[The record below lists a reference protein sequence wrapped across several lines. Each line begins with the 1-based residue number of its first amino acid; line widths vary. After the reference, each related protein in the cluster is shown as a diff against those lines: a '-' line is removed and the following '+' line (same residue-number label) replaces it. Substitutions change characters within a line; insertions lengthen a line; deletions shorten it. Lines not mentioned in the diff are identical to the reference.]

1 MNMKTNNAA
10 GKNEAELKPEKMS
23 GKTAKTTNNQ
33 SDKNNRT
40 NTGKDSS
47 NKGKGPKGENL

>member
-1 MNMKTNNAA
+1 MKTNNAA
-10 GKNEAELKPEKMS
+10 EKNEAGTKPEKMS
-23 GKTAKTTNNQ
+23 GKTANTTNNQ
-33 SDKNNRT
+33 SDKNSGT